1 MILTVTPNPAIDLT
15 WRVDGVTPGATQRVA
30 TGVSRAGGKGLNVAR
45 VLHSTSHRVL
55 ALTTAGGPTGTALAA
70 DLQTSGIPHRLL
82 SVVAETRRSV
92 ALVDESTGD
101 ASILNEL
108 GAPLTTDESAA
119 LVDEASELGRTA
131 DAVAICGSLPP
142 GFTPG
147 LLEDLVLRLVDAG
160 VPVVVDTSGPGI
172 LAAARAGAR
181 VLKPNRDELAEVT
194 GHDTPLDGARA
205 LIDLGAGL
213 VVVSLGADG
222 LMLVGSGGVQ
232 VAARLPRTL
241 RGNPTGAGDATVAA
255 IAAALA
261 SGAELRGRTAAA
273 AHAREDL
280 ARRAVAWS
288 ASAVLMP
295 LAGEI
300 SPEHSALADEVIV
313 ETHEE
318 NR

>member
-1 MILTVTPNPAIDLT
+1 VILTVTPNPAIDLT
-15 WRVDGVTPGATQRVA
+15 WRADGLTLGTTQRVV

-55 ALTTAGGPTGTALAA
+55 ALTTAGGSTGTALAA

-101 ASILNEL
+101 ASILNEV
-108 GAPLTTDESAA
+108 GAPLTADESAA
-119 LVDEASELGRTA
+119 LVDEASELGRAA
-131 DAVAICGSLPP
+131 DVVAICGSLPP
-142 GFTPG
+142 GFAPG
-147 LLEDLVLRLVDAG
+147 LLGDLVLRLADAG

-172 LAAARAGAR
+172 LTAARAGAR

-194 GHDTPLDGARA
+194 GYDRPLEGARA

-213 VVVSLGADG
+213 VMVSLGADG
-222 LMLVGSGGVQ
+222 LMLVGGGGVQ
-232 VAARLPRTL
+232 VTSRLPRTL
-241 RGNPTGAGDATVAA
+241 RGNPTGAGDAAVAA
-255 IAAALA
+255 VAAALA

-295 LAGEI
+295 LAGEL
-300 SPEHSALADEVIV
+300 SSEHTALADEVVV

-318 NR
+318 RR